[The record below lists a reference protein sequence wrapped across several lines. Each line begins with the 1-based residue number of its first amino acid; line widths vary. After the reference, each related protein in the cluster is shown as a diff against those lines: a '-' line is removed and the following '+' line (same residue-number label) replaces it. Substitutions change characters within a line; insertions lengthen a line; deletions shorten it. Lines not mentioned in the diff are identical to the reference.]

1 MEKNEYYDYRVDPFG
16 VYKIKDTLF
25 YDDTN
30 INFLLT
36 IIEKPQ

>member
-1 MEKNEYYDYRVDPFG
+1 MNIMTIEFDPFG